1 MKIKHK
7 LLIAFLSLSL
17 LPLLIVSWLLL
28 SNASN
33 ELEQQAFNQLTS
45 IKNIKKFQIEQYFK
59 QSKADLNSIASSWQ
73 EMSAPHSSELA
84 HSKHNYFKRFIEN
97 NDYYDLFI
105 INPDG
110 DVFYTVTKEA
120 DYQTNLRTGAYRN
133 SGLGTLFNHVIA
145 SPNFYMADFAPYAPS
160 NNDPAAFI
168 AQPIIEQGEL
178 LAVVAL
184 QLSIEKIN
192 NIMAL
197 RDGMGESGETYL
209 VGSDLRMRSN
219 SYLDPD
225 GRNVI
230 ASFRGSVERNGVNTA
245 AVKNGLAGISNTE
258 IVIDYNGNPV
268 LSAYTPIRNYGLNWV
283 LIAEIDEAEAFS
295 AINKLTWFV
304 SILLGFILVAVLVT
318 IYFITKSI
326 VTPLGGEPKYMQLI
340 SETIAK
346 GDLTFIDDEA
356 KHATGVL
363 KAMHAMNTNLA
374 GVIKELAHTSQSLYQ
389 TAGESSATS
398 EQAKMSLAE
407 QHENIASVSTA
418 MTEMA
423 VTIEEVANNARD
435 AAEQT
440 NLVSLASDDAVNSI
454 EQVITVM
461 RTLSEQLTSA
471 SDVIVQVEH
480 KSQVIGTVLEVIQ
493 TITEQTNLLA
503 LNAAI
508 EAARAG
514 EQGRGFA
521 VVADEVRELAKKTQE
536 STRDI
541 EKMIS
546 ELQQYSIQAV
556 DVIKRSDQ
564 IAAQTIISVQSG
576 ADSLLQVKEDIGLVA
591 KNNELIATAATQQSI
606 AAEEVNQSIHSINSA
621 ALENAAGAEQ
631 MASAS
636 ARLHKLAV
644 NLSSTVNQF
653 KV

>member
-17 LPLLIVSWLLL
+17 LPLLLVSWMLL
-28 SNASN
+28 SNASAQ
-33 ELEQQAFNQLTS
+33 LEQQAFNQLTS
-45 IKNIKKFQIEQYFK
+45 IKNIKKFQLEQYFN
-59 QSKADLNSIASSWQ
+59 QSKADLSSVVLSWQ
-73 EMSAPHSSELA
+73 EMAAPSNSEVA
-84 HSKHNYFKRFIEN
+84 HSKHEYFKRFIEN

-105 INPDG
+105 INTNG

-133 SGLGTLFNHVIA
+133 SGLGKLFNHVIA

-168 AQPIIEQGEL
+168 AAPVIKQGQVV
-178 LAVVAL
+178 AVMAL

-192 NIMAL
+192 KIMAL
-197 RDGMGESGETYL
+197 RDGMGETGETYL
-209 VGSDLRMRSN
+209 VGSDLRMRSD
-219 SYLDPD
+219 SFLDPS
-225 GRNVI
+225 GRSVI
-230 ASFRGSVERNGVNTA
+230 ASFKGSIEQNGVNTR
-245 AVKNGLAGISNTE
+245 AVTNGLAGVSNTE
-258 IVIDYNGNPV
+258 IIIDYNGNPV
-268 LSAYTPIRNYGLNWV
+268 LSAYTPIRNFGLNWV
-283 LIAEIDEAEAFS
+283 LIAEIDEAEAFA
-295 AINKLTWFV
+295 AITQLTWFV
-304 SILLGFILVAVLVT
+304 TLLLLVIFVAVLTT
-318 IYFITKSI
+318 IFFITRSI
-326 VTPLGGEPKYMQLI
+326 VTPLGGEPKYMQRV
-340 SETIAK
+340 SETIAN
-346 GDLTFIDDEA
+346 GDLTFIDDNA
-356 KHATGVL
+356 QHATGVL
-363 KAMHAMNTNLA
+363 KAMHSMNQNLA
-374 GVIKELAHTSQSLYQ
+374 NVIKELANTSQSLYQ

-440 NLVSLASDDAVNSI
+440 NLVSIASDDAVARI
-454 EQVITVM
+454 EQVISVM
-461 RTLSEQLTSA
+461 HKLSAQLTSA
-471 SDVIVQVEH
+471 SDVIVHVEN
-480 KSQVIGTVLEVIQ
+480 KSQIIGSVLEVIQ

-546 ELQQYSIQAV
+546 ELQQYSLQAV
-556 DVIKRSDQ
+556 DVIKQSDK
-564 IAAQTIISVQSG
+564 IAAETIISVQSG
-576 ADSLLQVKEDIGLVA
+576 AQSLHKVKEDIGLVA

-606 AAEEVNQSIHSINSA
+606 AAEEVNQSIHAINSA

-631 MASAS
+631 MATAS
-636 ARLHKLAV
+636 ARLHQLAV
-644 NLSSTVNQF
+644 NLSSTVNKF